1 VDCIREDSEDGSLND
16 SRQQQQESALAR
28 HAGQYMREKAA
39 FQRTFGK
46 EYDLDIDELNSNNQ
60 TPSSQRM
67 HQQEE
72 HQDSDI
78 NETRCLQESE
88 LMKVRNL
95 RENPIRGQLNL
106 DDSMASIQSSNKNK
120 RPSRW

>member
-1 VDCIREDSEDGSLND
+1 MDCIREDSEDGGFDD

-60 TPSSQRM
+60 TPSSQQR

-72 HQDSDI
+72 
-78 NETRCLQESE
+78 
-88 LMKVRNL
+88 
-95 RENPIRGQLNL
+95 
-106 DDSMASIQSSNKNK
+106 
-120 RPSRW
+120 

>member
-1 VDCIREDSEDGSLND
+1 MDCIREDSEDDGFVDN
-16 SRQQQQESALAR
+16 RQQESALAR

-46 EYDLDIDELNSNNQ
+46 EHDLDIDELNSNNQ

-67 HQQEE
+67 HQQDEG
-72 HQDSDI
+72 QDSEI

-95 RENPIRGQLNL
+95 R
-106 DDSMASIQSSNKNK
+106 
-120 RPSRW
+120 